1 MYIVYAHFGSQIP
14 RYLIRNM
21 ANIAENNPNYCVV
34 LLSDQSKVRKLN
46 PSIQFMMVEHDFS
59 WGEIQEKLEHPKD
72 FRKNFWFTSLIRLY
86 ELGRFATLNNTKVI
100 HIESDVILSDDFPYD
115 KFLNINELLA
125 FPIFNQTMGIASILF
140 INGSEGGKLLMEKCL
155 SAARANSKTTD
166 MLVLGDLLRDHESKI
181 KVLPSI
187 VDVKTDSGYDA
198 ELIFQASKNLEQFG
212 GIFDGLEI
220 GQYFFGEDPRNNRG
234 FSVIRRK
241 NPYGF
246 LDLKKTNFEFFNGRS
261 FPYLANV
268 EGNFYPVFSMH
279 IHSKN
284 LSLFK
289 STNSRIIAKFF
300 NDAHLSQRKILHFNT
315 FVFSVFISIGRRLKV
330 FWNHD

>member
-14 RYLIRNM
+14 KYLLN
-21 ANIAENNPNYCVV
+21 NISNVAKTIQKYNVV
-34 LLSDQSKVRKLN
+34 LLSDQSRPRKLY
-46 PSIQFMMVEHDFS
+46 PSVQQEMIEHDLV
-59 WGEIQEKLEHPKD
+59 WGQIQDELEHPKD

-86 ELGRFATLNNTKVI
+86 ELGRFATLNNMKLI
-100 HIESDVILSDDFPYD
+100 HIESDVILSEDFPFD
-115 KFLNINELLA
+115 KFLNMNELLA

-166 MLVLGDLLRDHESKI
+166 MLVLGDLLRDHESKV
-181 KVLPSI
+181 KVLPSFA
-187 VDVKTDSGYDA
+187 DLKTDSTYDT
-198 ELIFQASKNLEQFG
+198 ELNSQASKNLAQFG

-220 GQYFFGEDPRNNRG
+220 GQYIFGDDPRNNRG

-246 LDLKKTNFEFFNGRS
+246 LDLKNTNFEFFNGRS

-268 EGNFYPVFSMH
+268 EGNFYPIFSMH

-289 STNSRIIAKFF
+289 STNSRIISEFF
-300 NDAHLSQRKILHFNT
+300 NDSYLPQKKILYFNT
-315 FVFSVFISIGRRLKV
+315 LVNSVFASIGRRVKL